1 MAVEVP
7 NPFEWNSAWDKE
19 DEETNKN
26 NKEAF
31 ELVKKVDENREDA
44 DAKKAL
50 VDCLA
55 KCEKAKEM
63 HEALSGDDATITD
76 EIMAKIKTWLV
87 EQITA

>member
-1 MAVEVP
+1 M
-7 NPFEWNSAWDKE
+7 
-19 DEETNKN
+19 
-26 NKEAF
+26 
-31 ELVKKVDENREDA
+31 
-44 DAKKAL
+44 
-50 VDCLA
+50 DCLA

>member
-44 DAKKAL
+44 DAKKVQYHFL
-50 VDCLA
+50 KNSV
-55 KCEKAKEM
+55 KNFKM
-63 HEALSGDDATITD
+63 GNNRVHESDFDWSFWI
-76 EIMAKIKTWLV
+76 
-87 EQITA
+87 

>member
-7 NPFEWNSAWDKE
+7 NPFEWSSAWDKE

-44 DAKKAL
+44 DAKK
-50 VDCLA
+50 V
-55 KCEKAKEM
+55 KYHFFFFFKK
-63 HEALSGDDATITD
+63 
-76 EIMAKIKTWLV
+76 V
-87 EQITA
+87 

>member
-7 NPFEWNSAWDKE
+7 NPFEWNSAWNKE

-44 DAKKAL
+44 DAKK
-50 VDCLA
+50 V
-55 KCEKAKEM
+55 KYQFFKR
-63 HEALSGDDATITD
+63 
-76 EIMAKIKTWLV
+76 
-87 EQITA
+87 

>member
-1 MAVEVP
+1 M
-7 NPFEWNSAWDKE
+7 
-19 DEETNKN
+19 
-26 NKEAF
+26 
-31 ELVKKVDENREDA
+31 KKCGRFYRNILQDYIFLERKHLSVDFQTSFCFQ
-44 DAKKAL
+44 AL

-63 HEALSGDDATITD
+63 HEALSGDEATITD

>member
-44 DAKKAL
+44 DAKKVKYQFFL
-50 VDCLA
+50 KDSVKNLQNV
-55 KCEKAKEM
+55 
-63 HEALSGDDATITD
+63 LYVTLT
-76 EIMAKIKTWLV
+76 
-87 EQITA
+87 